1 MTQRYPKNIGRAKY
15 ILALI
20 RGTCFGAKLMKRT
33 LVVLIAVTGAA
44 VFVFAVAANLFP
56 DWTWKV
62 LNTARSAKTMI
73 FGERTPVT
81 DLSKYAPPPGAS
93 VEAEQISCSLPPQNS
108 LYTLLVPT
116 PHDESCSRQTGD
128 LSLNNYGMVGSPLR
142 GWIGCI
148 DGNDLK
154 GVRID
159 ALSSDGKDRLAS
171 TITNSKG
178 RFVFPNLKAGT
189 YHLVVKS
196 RGLERVDAVVTTNPR
211 SQDALCLVAAGTT
224 GR

>member
-1 MTQRYPKNIGRAKY
+1 
-15 ILALI
+15 
-20 RGTCFGAKLMKRT
+20 MKRT
-33 LVVLIAVTGAA
+33 LVVLIAVAGAA
-44 VFVFAVAANLFP
+44 VLMFAVAANLFP

-62 LNTARSAKTMI
+62 LNTARSTKTRLL
-73 FGERTPVT
+73 GERTPVIE
-81 DLSKYAPPPGAS
+81 LSKYLLPPGGSAE
-93 VEAEQISCSLPPQNS
+93 VEQACPLLPQNS
-108 LYTLLVPT
+108 LYTIVVPT
-116 PHDESCSRQTGD
+116 PRDESCSAQIGD
-128 LSLNNYGMVGSPLR
+128 VSLNNYGTLGNPLR
-142 GWIGCI
+142 GWVGCI
-148 DGNDLK
+148 DGHDLK

-159 ALSSDGKDRLAS
+159 VLSSDGKNRLAS

-189 YHLVVKS
+189 YHLALNS

>member
-1 MTQRYPKNIGRAKY
+1 VRVCRGRESFPRLDLESSEYGEERQDKNIWGKDACNGPVEVC
-15 ILALI
+15 
-20 RGTCFGAKLMKRT
+20 GT
-33 LVVLIAVTGAA
+33 
-44 VFVFAVAANLFP
+44 
-56 DWTWKV
+56 
-62 LNTARSAKTMI
+62 
-73 FGERTPVT
+73 
-81 DLSKYAPPPGAS
+81 
-93 VEAEQISCSLPPQNS
+93 
-108 LYTLLVPT
+108 
-116 PHDESCSRQTGD
+116 
-128 LSLNNYGMVGSPLR
+128 VGNPLR

-154 GVRID
+154 GVRVD

-178 RFVFPNLKAGT
+178 RFVFPNLEAGT
-189 YHLVVKS
+189 YHLAVKS

>member
-1 MTQRYPKNIGRAKY
+1 
-15 ILALI
+15 
-20 RGTCFGAKLMKRT
+20 MKRT
-33 LVVLIAVTGAA
+33 LVVLVAAAGGAA
-44 VFVFAVAANLFP
+44 LVFAVAANLFP
-56 DWTWKV
+56 DWTWKA
-62 LNTARSAKTMI
+62 LNTARSTKTRLL
-73 FGERTPVT
+73 GERTPVVE
-81 DLSKYAPPPGAS
+81 LSKYAPPPGGS
-93 VEAEQISCSLPPQNS
+93 VEVEQVSCPSPPQNS
-108 LYTLLVPT
+108 LYTLVVST
-116 PHDESCSRQTGD
+116 PRDESCSPQIGD
-128 LSLNNYGMVGSPLR
+128 VSLNNYGMVGNPLR
-142 GWIGCI
+142 GWVGCI
-148 DGNDLK
+148 DGHDLK

-189 YHLVVKS
+189 YHLAVNS

>member
-1 MTQRYPKNIGRAKY
+1 
-15 ILALI
+15 
-20 RGTCFGAKLMKRT
+20 MKRT
-33 LVVLIAVTGAA
+33 LVVLIAVAGAA
-44 VFVFAVAANLFP
+44 VLVFAVAANLFP

-62 LNTARSAKTMI
+62 LNTARSTKTRLL
-73 FGERTPVT
+73 GERTPVIQ
-81 DLSKYAPPPGAS
+81 LSKYALPPGGLAE
-93 VEAEQISCSLPPQNS
+93 VEQVSCPLPTQNS
-108 LYTLLVPT
+108 LYTIVVPT
-116 PHDESCSRQTGD
+116 PRDESCSPQIGD
-128 LSLNNYGMVGSPLR
+128 VSLNNYGMVGNPLR

-148 DGNDLK
+148 DGHDLK

-189 YHLVVKS
+189 YHLAVNSK
-196 RGLERVDAVVTTNPR
+196 GLERVDAVVTTNPR

>member
-1 MTQRYPKNIGRAKY
+1 
-15 ILALI
+15 
-20 RGTCFGAKLMKRT
+20 MKRT
-33 LVVLIAVTGAA
+33 LVVLIAVAGAA
-44 VFVFAVAANLFP
+44 VLVFAVVANLFP

-62 LNTARSAKTMI
+62 LNTARSTKTRI
-73 FGERTPVT
+73 LGERPPVT
-81 DLSKYAPPPGAS
+81 ELSKYALPPGAS
-93 VEAEQISCSLPPQNS
+93 VEAEQVSCPLPPQS
-108 LYTLLVPT
+108 LYTIIVPT
-116 PHDESCSRQTGD
+116 PRDESCSRQTGD
-128 LSLNNYGMVGSPLR
+128 LSLNNYGTVGNPLR
-142 GWIGCI
+142 GWVGCI
-148 DGNDLK
+148 DGHDLK

-171 TITNSKG
+171 AITNSKG

-189 YHLVVKS
+189 YHLAVNS